1 MLETS
6 YGLSLFLKPSCKE
19 PNIRYLYSRIT
30 VDGIRK
36 ETSTKRIP
44 DYRTKIWNA
53 RIIKQ

>member
-6 YGLSLFLKPSCKE
+6 YGLSFFLKPSRKE
-19 PNIRYLYSRIT
+19 PNIRYLYPRIT

-44 DYRTKIWNA
+44 D
-53 RIIKQ
+53 